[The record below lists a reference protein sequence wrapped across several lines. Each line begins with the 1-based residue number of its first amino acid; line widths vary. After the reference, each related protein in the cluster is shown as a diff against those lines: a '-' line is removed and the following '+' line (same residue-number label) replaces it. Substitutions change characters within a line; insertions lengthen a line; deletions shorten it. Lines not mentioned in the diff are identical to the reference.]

1 MQLTQYNLTWEP
13 VDDTTYSI
21 RPEYLVGEY
30 SLLNYFPE
38 ISSWLKENNYS
49 YSSWIGV
56 LATLEKLEQW
66 SQGSLNSMAG
76 KKDGLSYITS
86 EMLRKRFKTMK
97 TFFKRVEVYRGD
109 EIAKTL
115 VPNIDHPFTRTFSSS
130 GSYKHFKSVNESRG
144 FFPLQLT
151 IERLSEHRY
160 ALLSSL
166 LDNGSNKPLKLR
178 RANARV
184 VKLGLPKFV
193 LEPEGLGFASK
204 AQLAEYLGV
213 SINTLSNPSWKERIE
228 NLGADKSKA
237 DKSVYG
243 IEVDGYVLFSSK
255 SSFRVNQ
262 PGYCIPINIEK
273 NDANASKPSQET
285 TENRDS
291 RYGNEEQTINLKVY
305 EQDLLE
311 FLDQLKIQQKEYESK
326 SPEQKLRSLRNVQ
339 DIIKGFDVYISVA
352 GTLESHEGIYQTDII
367 YQRSHFGRFY
377 STHKNNPFN
386 PQQLKR
392 EHRKALFKSQYSY
405 DIDACHPRIL
415 IALAERLEIP
425 TPSISEYVSN
435 KSEYRSLIAKDLQST
450 EQFVKDTFNA
460 AVNGSRLSSPEFK
473 DIREHSLVKSFIRE
487 VQSVLK
493 RIDELPEYTDSL
505 KDYSRS
511 KKLPFVLQNIES
523 EVMKMVREKY
533 PNMTLLIHDGFY
545 GFTDAQNIINEVEK
559 DTFERFGIYI
569 KFD

>member
-1 MQLTQYNLTWEP
+1 MQLTHYNLTWEP
-13 VDDTTYSI
+13 VDETTYSI
-21 RPEYLVGEY
+21 RPEYVVGEY

-66 SQGSLNSMAG
+66 SQGLLNSMAG
-76 KKDGLSYITS
+76 KKDGLSYIGYES
-86 EMLRKRFKTMK
+86 LRERFKIRKTMFER
-97 TFFKRVEVYRGD
+97 TEVYQG
-109 EIAKTL
+109 EEVIKTSS
-115 VPNIDHPFTRTFSSS
+115 PKIDHPFTRAFSSS
-130 GSYKHFKSVNESRG
+130 GSYKHFKGINEVRG
-144 FFPLQLT
+144 FFPLSST
-151 IERLSEHRY
+151 IQKLLEHRNE
-160 ALLSSL
+160 LFSSL
-166 LDNGSNKPLKLR
+166 MDNRVKKPLKLR
-178 RANARV
+178 RADARV
-184 VKLGLPKFV
+184 VKLTIPKFI
-193 LEPEGLGFASK
+193 LKPEGLGFSSK
-204 AQLAEYLGV
+204 AKIAEYLGI
-213 SINTLSNPSWKERIE
+213 STNTLGNPAWKERFCAV
-228 NLGADKSKA
+228 NADRAKA
-237 DKSVYG
+237 DNVIYG
-243 IEVDGYVLFSSK
+243 IEVGGYVLFTSK
-255 SSFRVNQ
+255 SLFSVNA
-262 PGYCIPINIEK
+262 PGYFIPINMEK

-352 GTLESHEGIYQTDII
+352 GTLESNEGIYQTDII
-367 YQRSHFGRFY
+367 YQRSLFGRFY
-377 STHKNNPFN
+377 STNKNNPFN

-392 EHRKALFKSQYSY
+392 EYRKALFKSQYSY

-415 IALAERLEIP
+415 IALAERLGIP
-425 TPSISEYVSN
+425 TPSINEYVSN
-435 KSEYRSLIAKDLQST
+435 KSEYRSQIAKDLQST

-460 AVNGSRLSSPEFK
+460 AVNGSRLSNPAYK
-473 DIREHSLVKSFIRE
+473 DIRQHNLVKSFIRE

-493 RIDELPEYTDSL
+493 QVDELPEYTDSL
-505 KDYSRS
+505 KDYSRTQ
-511 KKLPFVLQNIES
+511 KLPFVLQNIES

-533 PNMTLLIHDGFY
+533 PDMTLLIHDGFY

>member
-66 SQGSLNSMAG
+66 SKGSLNSMAG
-76 KKDGLSYITS
+76 KKDGLSYIGYES
-86 EMLRKRFKTMK
+86 LRKSFRIKRTMFER
-97 TFFKRVEVYRGD
+97 TEVYQGD
-109 EIAKTL
+109 DVLKTS
-115 VPNIDHPFTRTFSSS
+115 VPRIDHPFTRTFSSS
-130 GSYKHFKSVNESRG
+130 GSYKHFKTVNESRG
-144 FFPLQLT
+144 FFPLRNT
-151 IERLSEHRY
+151 IEALLEHRI
-160 ALLSSL
+160 AIIGSIVGNGLKSL
-166 LDNGSNKPLKLR
+166 EKLR
-178 RANARV
+178 RADARV
-184 VKLGLPKFV
+184 VKLKLPKFI
-193 LEPEGLGFASK
+193 LLPDGLGFDSK
-204 AQLAEYLGV
+204 TEMAEYLGV
-213 SINTLSNPSWKERIE
+213 EVSTLRNSKWKNLIE
-228 NLGADKSKA
+228 SVITDKSRA
-237 DKSVYG
+237 DSSTYG
-243 IEVDGYVLFSSK
+243 IEVAGYVLFSSK
-255 SSFRVNQ
+255 GRFYVNR

-273 NDANASKPSQET
+273 NDSEPVEQN
-285 TENRDS
+285 TELAEGLEYKYS
-291 RYGNEEQTINLKVY
+291 GEEQTINLKVY

-326 SPEQKLRSLRNVQ
+326 SPEQKLRSLKDVQ

-352 GTLESHEGIYQTDII
+352 GTLESNEGIYQTDII

-415 IALAERLEIP
+415 IALAERLGIP
-425 TPSISEYVSN
+425 IPSINEYVSN
-435 KSEYRSLIAKDLQST
+435 KSEYRSQIAKDLQST

-460 AVNGSRLSSPEFK
+460 AVNGSRLSSPDFK

-493 RIDELPEYTDSL
+493 QVDELPEYTDSL
-505 KDYSRS
+505 KDYSRPQ
-511 KKLPFVLQNIES
+511 KLPFVLQNIES
-523 EVMKMVREKY
+523 EVMKMVHEKY
-533 PNMTLLIHDGFY
+533 PDMTLLIHDGFY
-545 GFTDAQNIINEVEK
+545 GFTDAQNIIKRVEK